1 MVLIM
6 HVIRVK
12 VKLIWLFK
20 DRRKMFFDNKIIS
33 LKKYFSP
40 QNYEWKWID
49 IQ

>member
-20 DRRKMFFDNKIIS
+20 DRRKMFFDIKNISSKNIFHYKIM
-33 LKKYFSP
+33 
-40 QNYEWKWID
+40 NGNG
-49 IQ
+49 